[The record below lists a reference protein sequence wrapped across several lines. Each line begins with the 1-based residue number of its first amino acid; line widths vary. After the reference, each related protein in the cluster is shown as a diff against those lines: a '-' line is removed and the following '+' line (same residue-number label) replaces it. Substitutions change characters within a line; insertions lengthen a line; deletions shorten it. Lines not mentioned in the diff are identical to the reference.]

1 MSCKIDAVVKDILN
15 TCDMSKAQRVTIS
28 EKNGLFPCFITPK
41 GGMVSDEEASTEIW
55 DSMCDLLS
63 CAKSICGG
71 HIQKV
76 ILYLTTPICKD
87 KITYITSEDTITIVV
102 V

>member
-1 MSCKIDAVVKDILN
+1 MSCKIDTVVKDILN

-55 DSMCDLLS
+55 DNMCDLLS
-63 CAKSICGG
+63 CAKLICGG

-76 ILYLTTPICKD
+76 ILYLTTSTCKD